1 MNVVLIPIKELGAAK
16 SRLRP
21 VLGDAE
27 RERLV
32 LGLAEKAIRAAL
44 EADGVDRVL
53 VVSRDPRVLAR
64 AAECRAQVV
73 AESSPTH
80 DARALNRALD
90 QGRARALEMGEA
102 PRAGIVCNSRTMEP
116 PDESALDQGRASAAE
131 LGATALAVLVA
142 DLPTIEPADVS
153 ALFEAARGDA
163 AVVLA
168 RSHDGAGLGAL
179 VESPIAGLPFHFGD
193 GRAFEHHLH
202 EARTRGLGTR
212 TLDRPGLALDLD
224 TTDDWA
230 RHRDVLGR
238 AWPVGA
244 VHDRPARVVHTR

>member
-53 VVSRDPRVLAR
+53 VVSRDPRVLRR

-80 DARALNRALD
+80 DERALNRALD
-90 QGRARALEMGEA
+90 QGRARAL
-102 PRAGIVCNSRTMEP
+102 
-116 PDESALDQGRASAAE
+116 E

>member
-80 DARALNRALD
+80 DERALNRALD
-90 QGRARALEMGEA
+90 QGRARAL
-102 PRAGIVCNSRTMEP
+102 
-116 PDESALDQGRASAAE
+116 E